1 MAENSSKSM
10 FEMLWDLCQ
19 EWSEKS
25 ESTILKNILGWLA
38 KLLKWELNETQTE
51 TQEKLDEIANDLITK
66 QFDLT
71 DKEVSDTEREFL
83 EKIAQ
88 LDSSDKKIQ
97 NWFTRLSEI
106 DNEDFVSQEKEKILK
121 KLQTEAND
129 EWSTE
134 EWDLKED
141 EFNNIAAFIKKKNEL
156 CESVLKSEDEKFKAL
171 PDNLKTKKE
180 IVDSCNRVLGDK
192 DRDLNN
198 ITNDFENL
206 KTKIIEDLES
216 KKTE

>member
-19 EWSEKS
+19 EWSERS

-71 DKEVSDTEREFL
+71 DKEISDTEREFL

-106 DNEDFVSQEKEKILK
+106 DDEDFVSQEKEKILK